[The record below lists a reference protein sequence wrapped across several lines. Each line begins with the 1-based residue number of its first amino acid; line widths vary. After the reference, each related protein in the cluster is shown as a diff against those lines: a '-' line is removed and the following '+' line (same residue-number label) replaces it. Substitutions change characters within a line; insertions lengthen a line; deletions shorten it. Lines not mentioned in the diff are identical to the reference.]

1 MKKLISALLVL
12 SGLMFLTAC
21 YAGVAAQI
29 GDTKIS
35 QSTVQSKVAEI
46 LTERRNYETS
56 QMQLSSGEELNRAQL
71 RFLVIADIFSKLAE
85 KSNIKVTQAMKDSRK
100 AEILNQLGGTQQL
113 SQALVSAQMAPSDF
127 DLYIESIL
135 ISEKLTDQAR
145 AAGVAEDQLGSAI
158 QSLVRNLTKEIGIKI
173 NPQYGTW
180 DSQAAD
186 LTAFDAAGSAVK
198 PLTL

>member
-1 MKKLISALLVL
+1 MKKLISALLVI
-12 SGLMFLTAC
+12 SSLMFLTAC
-21 YAGVAAQI
+21 DAGVAAQI

-145 AAGVAEDQLGSAI
+145 AAGVVEDQLGSAI

>member
-1 MKKLISALLVL
+1 
-12 SGLMFLTAC
+12 MFLTAC
-21 YAGVAAQI
+21 DAGVAAQI

>member
-21 YAGVAAQI
+21 DAGVAAQI

-145 AAGVAEDQLGSAI
+145 AAGVVEDQLGSAI

>member
-21 YAGVAAQI
+21 DAGVAAQI

>member
-21 YAGVAAQI
+21 DAGVAAQI

-158 QSLVRNLTKEIGIKI
+158 QSLVRNLTEEIGIKI

>member
-21 YAGVAAQI
+21 DAGVAAQI

-145 AAGVAEDQLGSAI
+145 AAGVVEDQLGSAI
-158 QSLVRNLTKEIGIKI
+158 QSLVRNLTEEIGIKI